1 MILPRGW
8 TIKPAQEICEKI
20 QDGTHFSPK
29 NQFSSGLYP
38 YVTAKNVRPWG
49 LDLDNLTYLE
59 EKEHRPIYER
69 SDTRKGD
76 VLLVKDGVNAGDA
89 AINTIEGEISLL
101 SSVCFLRPK
110 KILRSKFLRYYLQSP
125 QCQAELLGNLSGSAI
140 RRIIL
145 RKIRELPIIVAPLEE
160 QDAIIT
166 ELDIQLSRL
175 DEAVTILQGIQS
187 KLKQAR
193 ASILKAAV
201 EGRLV
206 VTEAELARVN
216 GIQFKSGGQ
225 LLAEIS
231 NIAKMVSSQKRNAAT
246 NKDATGYPGPI
257 EIDGLA
263 LPMPSEGWAWSTM
276 GDIASIVRNGYSG
289 KPADQG
295 PVKILRISAVRPL
308 SVDHTDTRS
317 LPGSI
322 SVYGNAIAREG
333 CLLITRYN
341 GNPSL
346 VGVMGHY
353 RSRDPVV
360 HPDKLIRVELASP
373 TIRPEWIEIAFNTGI
388 TRALLQK
395 RVRTTAGQAGISG
408 QDVKSMPVPVPPTEE
423 QIRIIQEVQRRFS
436 VLDQVEATVQTSL
449 DGCGILRQAILKRAF
464 E

>member
-1 MILPRGW
+1 M
-8 TIKPAQEICEKI
+8 
-20 QDGTHFSPK
+20 
-29 NQFSSGLYP
+29 
-38 YVTAKNVRPWG
+38 
-49 LDLDNLTYLE
+49 
-59 EKEHRPIYER
+59 ER
-69 SDTRKGD
+69 
-76 VLLVKDGVNAGDA
+76 
-89 AINTIEGEISLL
+89 
-101 SSVCFLRPK
+101 
-110 KILRSKFLRYYLQSP
+110 
-125 QCQAELLGNLSGSAI
+125 
-140 RRIIL
+140 
-145 RKIRELPIIVAPLEE
+145 
-160 QDAIIT
+160 
-166 ELDIQLSRL
+166 
-175 DEAVTILQGIQS
+175 
-187 KLKQAR
+187 
-193 ASILKAAV
+193 
-201 EGRLV
+201 
-206 VTEAELARVN
+206 EAELARVN
-216 GIQFKSGGQ
+216 GRQLKSGKQ

-322 SVYGNAIAREG
+322 SVYGKAIAREG

-388 TRALLQK
+388 TRARLQK